1 MQLMLFILSWQR
13 FSVENKKIYILD
25 SNVFLHGAESIFAEK
40 PCVTVYGVV
49 EEMKSTRAALEID
62 RFMLSGLQ
70 IIEPTKESVEE
81 VLRAQKKTQDKTSK
95 TDMMLVALALDFKK
109 KNKDY
114 TIITDDYGVQ
124 NLAKV
129 MKVNYSGLMQDGIK
143 KPIAWSGKC
152 TACGFRTNDKIC
164 PECGSKVKFHAKK
177 I

>member
-1 MQLMLFILSWQR
+1 MQSKEQ
-13 FSVENKKIYILD
+13 IYILD
-25 SNVFLHGAESIFAEK
+25 SNVFLHGAESIFADK

-70 IIEPTKESVEE
+70 ILEPSKESADE
-81 VLRAQKKTQDKTSK
+81 VLGAQKKTQDKTSK

-114 TIITDDYGVQ
+114 IIITDDYGVQ

-129 MKVNYSGLMQDGIK
+129 MKLNYSGLSQDGIK

-152 TACGFRTNDKIC
+152 TACGHKTNEKIC
-164 PECGSKVKFHAKK
+164 PDCGSKVKFHANR